1 MPRIGLRL
9 PDLLA
14 FSAKQ
19 LSQPPPLADRYEI
32 MAGLRSIGIDLGLD
46 RQILQHP
53 LGGDAARQ
61 RFDGGFAMWHLARIL
76 RRTAGDLFPLVAV
89 QDDVAVAVQ
98 GGDLGPVEPQPTRS
112 GHVIEFDIIFD
123 RGIENDRNGASCLEQ
138 IRQVG
143 PRSGQENV
151 RR

>member
-32 MAGLRSIGIDLGLD
+32 MPGLRSIGVDLGLD
-46 RQILQHP
+46 CQILQHP

-76 RRTAGDLFPLVAV
+76 RRTAGDLFFDCLL
-89 QDDVAVAVQ
+89 DY
-98 GGDLGPVEPQPTRS
+98 LGTHFSYCFSRCRLTLQLPFLKISESMGNHDSKIVDADS
-112 GHVIEFDIIFD
+112 VD
-123 RGIENDRNGASCLEQ
+123 
-138 IRQVG
+138 
-143 PRSGQENV
+143 
-151 RR
+151 